1 MLKTFSVF
9 SLIIGLLIA
18 VALMSAAPE
27 TSGVAAQASEQVPP
41 AGCVAHEVA
50 LDEGYGVSRKSVTF
64 DCDKN

>member
-41 AGCVAHEVA
+41 GCVAHEVA